1 MALQASSRLL
11 STAIAAIYSVMM
23 LWEHAAIERIIS
35 RMETVELD
43 WTGISRV
50 MRCAAAAII
59 AVESFCLHESCTIRR
74 VNFKS
79 GQRVDEMQRSNCCGL
94 MVLIISSV
102 PKFWRQESKP
112 FSASSAKDSPT
123 LARRA
128 HQLQHH
134 PTSFVFQSQSNVH

>member
-11 STAIAAIYSVMM
+11 STAIAAQCSVMI
-23 LWEHAAIERIIS
+23 LWAHEATERIVK
-35 RMETVELD
+35 RMETVGLD

-50 MRCAAAAII
+50 MRCAAVATIV
-59 AVESFCLHESCTIRR
+59 VESSCLHESCTISR
-74 VNFKS
+74 VYFRS
-79 GQRVDEMQRSNCCGL
+79 GQRVDKMQRSCCCL
-94 MVLIISSV
+94 LTVLISSSV
-102 PKFWRQESKP
+102 PKFWRQESMP